1 MAAGGLMSSESG
13 SPTLD
18 LDDWQALRR
27 HLLNHAPQFARDI
40 AQELGALSRLVTQHL
55 AVEDRILY
63 PTLAQS
69 GNQGVAAMSARYQQE
84 MQGIAFKFINFARQ
98 WSDAAHLAKEPE
110 GFRAEANTVLRGVY
124 ERIQREN
131 REFYPAI
138 EAL

>member
-1 MAAGGLMSSESG
+1 MDIDRFKVHHVKIVAGIDS
-13 SPTLD
+13 
-18 LDDWQALRR
+18 LRKLAR
-27 HLLNHAPQFARDI
+27 AGVKEHARDI

-69 GNQGVAAMSARYQQE
+69 SNQGVAAMSARYQQE
-84 MQGIAFKFINFARQ
+84 MKGIAFKFINFARQ

-110 GFRAEANTVLRGVY
+110 GFRAEANMVLRGVY

-131 REFYPAI
+131 REFYPTV
-138 EAL
+138 ERL